1 MASGMDG
8 RLAGGG
14 WKRDHLES
22 VPAARLAGGE
32 NWILDFQETLEINK
46 AFVMRW
52 RLYVFLQCTQK
63 DLVVACFILIF
74 CLFVCFLLKIDL
86 I

>member
-52 RLYVFLQCTQK
+52 RLYVFHNAPKKIWL
-63 DLVVACFILIF
+63 LRVLYYF
-74 CLFVCFLLKIDL
+74 CLFVCLLLKIDL